1 MDKIVIKENEKNR
14 RLKIIGLVLGVFLVI
29 LGIKTRKTRELFIG
43 IIFLYF
49 TVYKKENTVT
59 KDGVVYRHKGI
70 FIDRK
75 DSVDFSTL
83 DRIIVYR
90 AKDGKYIFYFDRE
103 DNPKGIKVER
113 EYAESIVKLIESRE
127 DKVPIEYAC
136 EPFREEDNEE

>member
-1 MDKIVIKENEKNR
+1 MDKIVIKESEKNR
-14 RLKIIGLVLGVFLVI
+14 RLKIVGLFMGIILVI
-29 LGIKTRKTRELFIG
+29 VGIKTKKTRELFIG
-43 IIFLYF
+43 LIFLYF

-59 KDGVVYRHKGI
+59 KDGVIYRHKGI
-70 FIDRK
+70 FVDRK

-90 AKDGKYIFYFDRE
+90 ARDGKYIFYFDRE
-103 DNPKGIKVER
+103 EDPKGIKVER

-136 EPFREEDNEE
+136 EPFEEDDDEE